1 MAPTNNPQANNPQT
15 NQTNT
20 PQDELLDL
28 MVRLCHAIAF
38 ETGSKTF
45 PPGIYL
51 KDKEDTIAQLFSL
64 TNAAK
69 VTDKISSLAESFGL
83 MLVKLEA
90 RELSQEKLIE
100 ELTLKNQELRLAQE
114 RLGEQNR
121 SLVVSLRQRYSPARF
136 VGQCREMRQIM
147 TTALNLARHPINTL
161 ILGASG
167 TGKEVMAKIIHF
179 NSPRADK
186 PFLPV
191 NCTAIPDSL
200 FESEMFGIEKG
211 IATGVVQR
219 KGLFEQ
225 AHTGTLFLDEIGEM
239 SLANQAKL
247 LRVLEERKVVRVG
260 GKASIDVDFRL
271 ISATN
276 VDLERAVQR
285 GNFRQDLFYRLNVV
299 SLTLPLL
306 KDRGEDILVLAEKLL
321 HKNAADLGRPPLSL
335 SPGARQCLISYD
347 WPGNVRELN
356 NEMERAAALTLSNRV
371 EAGDLSPKLNN
382 PETRVFPRSDSD
394 PDLDSDQ
401 SSNMDSNKNSN
412 LSFGQEPD
420 SVTGKERGRQK
431 SKVTSSVEDREEFSL
446 SAMEQATVF
455 KALAS
460 TSGNK
465 TKAASLLGISREGLR
480 KKLLKFKKNK

>member
-1 MAPTNNPQANNPQT
+1 MTLKKDPQA
-15 NQTNT
+15 
-20 PQDELLDL
+20 ELLNV

-38 ETGSKTF
+38 ETGARTDA
-45 PPGIYL
+45 PGVYL
-51 KDKEDTIAQLFSL
+51 KNKEETIARLFAL
-64 TNAAK
+64 TDQTK
-69 VTDKISSLAESFGL
+69 GVDKISSLAESFGL

-90 RELSQEKLIE
+90 RELKQE
-100 ELTLKNQELRLAQE
+100 ELIDELTKKNQELALAKQ

-121 SLVVSLRQRYSPARF
+121 SLVESLRKRYCPVRF
-136 VGQCREMRQIM
+136 VGQCREMQQIM
-147 TTALNLARHPINTL
+147 AMALNLARHPINTL

-191 NCTAIPDSL
+191 NCTAIPESL
-200 FESEMFGIEKG
+200 FESELFGIEKG
-211 IATGVVQR
+211 VATGVVKR
-219 KGLFEQ
+219 KGVFEQ

-260 GKASIDVDFRL
+260 GRTPLDVDFRL

-276 VDLERAVQR
+276 VDLERAVQN
-285 GNFRQDLFYRLNVV
+285 GQFRQDLFYRLNVV

-321 HKNAADLGRPPLSL
+321 NKNAADLGRSPLGL
-335 SPGARQCLISYD
+335 SSGARRCLMAYD

-356 NEMERAAALTLSNRV
+356 NEMERAAALTLSSRV
-371 EAGDLSPKLNN
+371 EVGDLSPKLNP
-382 PETRVFPRSDSD
+382 PETRINPGSDYEPDLD
-394 PDLDSDQ
+394 PHQNSNLDSDLDSD
-401 SSNMDSNKNSN
+401 S
-412 LSFGQEPD
+412 G
-420 SVTGKERGRQK
+420 TGEERGRQK
-431 SKVTSSVEDREEFSL
+431 TNGIPTGRDKAAFNLSV
-446 SAMEQATVF
+446 MEQEMVF
-455 KALAS
+455 KALDS

-465 TKAASLLGISREGLR
+465 TKAAALLGITREGLR
-480 KKLLKFKKNK
+480 KKLLKFKKNDQHRKKNCHQ

>member
-1 MAPTNNPQANNPQT
+1 MVLKNDSQA
-15 NQTNT
+15 
-20 PQDELLDL
+20 DLLNV

-38 ETGSKTF
+38 ETGVKTDA
-45 PPGIYL
+45 PGAYL
-51 KDKEDTIAQLFSL
+51 KKKEEIIAQLFTL
-64 TNAAK
+64 TDQASSA
-69 VTDKISSLAESFGL
+69 DKISSLAESFGL

-90 RELSQEKLIE
+90 RELKQE
-100 ELTLKNQELRLAQE
+100 ELIDELIKKNQELEFAKQ

-121 SLVVSLRQRYSPARF
+121 SLVVSLRKKYSPAQF
-136 VGQCREMRQIM
+136 VGQCQQMQQIM
-147 TTALNLARHPINTL
+147 AMALNLARHPINTL

-167 TGKEVMAKIIHF
+167 TGKEMMAKIIHF

-191 NCTAIPDSL
+191 NCTAIPDAL

-211 IATGVVQR
+211 VATGVVKR
-219 KGLFEQ
+219 KGVFEQ

-260 GKASIDVDFRL
+260 GRAPIDVDFRL

-276 VDLERAVQR
+276 VDLERAVHR
-285 GNFRQDLFYRLNVV
+285 REFRQDLFYRLNVV
-299 SLTLPLL
+299 SLTLPPL
-306 KDRGEDILVLAEKLL
+306 KDRGEDILILSEKLL
-321 HKNAADLGRPPLSL
+321 SKNTTNLGRPPLSL
-335 SPGARQCLISYD
+335 SAGARKCLMGYD

-371 EAGDLSPKLNN
+371 EAGDLSPKLNY
-382 PETRVFPRSDSD
+382 PEIRIKPGADSETD
-394 PDLDSDQ
+394 QSLCQNLDQ
-401 SSNMDSNKNSN
+401 SSNSDLDSA
-412 LSFGQEPD
+412 
-420 SVTGKERGRQK
+420 TGKEQGWQDIQDSPSEEGK
-431 SKVTSSVEDREEFSL
+431 AEFNLSV
-446 SAMEQATVF
+446 MEQETVF

-465 TKAASLLGISREGLR
+465 TKAAALLGITREGLR
-480 KKLLKFKKNK
+480 KKLLKFKKNDQHPKKSCHQ

>member
-1 MAPTNNPQANNPQT
+1 MVLTND
-15 NQTNT
+15 
-20 PQDELLDL
+20 PQDELLDV
-28 MVRLCHAIAF
+28 MAGLCHAIAF
-38 ETGSKTF
+38 ETGSKTTS
-45 PPGIYL
+45 PGTYL
-51 KDKEDTIAQLFSL
+51 KNKEETIAQLFAM
-64 TNAAK
+64 TGEAK
-69 VTDKISSLAESFGL
+69 DTGKISSLAESFGL

-90 RELSQEKLIE
+90 RELSQENLIE
-100 ELTLKNQELRLAQE
+100 ELTQKNQELKIAKE
-114 RLGEQNR
+114 RLGEQNK

-136 VGQCREMRQIM
+136 VGQCPEMRRIM
-147 TTALNLARHPINTL
+147 ATALNLSRHPINTL

-211 IATGVVQR
+211 VATGVVQR
-219 KGLFEQ
+219 KGVFEQ

-260 GKASIDVDFRL
+260 GRAPIDVDFRL

-276 VDLERAVQR
+276 VDLERAVQQ
-285 GNFRQDLFYRLNVV
+285 GDFRQDLFYRLNVV
-299 SLTLPLL
+299 SLTLPPL

-321 HKNAADLGRPPLSL
+321 SKNAADLGRPPLNL
-335 SPGARQCLISYD
+335 APGARKCIMGYD

-371 EAGDLSPKLNN
+371 EAGDLSSKLND
-382 PETRVFPRSDSD
+382 PETRIKPGCDSETGHN
-394 PDLDSDQ
+394 LDH
-401 SSNMDSNKNSN
+401 SSNSGSNSARGKEQGCQDTKELPPEEERAEFN
-412 LSFGQEPD
+412 LSI
-420 SVTGKERGRQK
+420 
-431 SKVTSSVEDREEFSL
+431 
-446 SAMEQATVF
+446 MEQETVF

-460 TSGNK
+460 TLGNK
-465 TKAASLLGISREGLR
+465 TRAASLLGITREGLR
-480 KKLLKFKKNK
+480 KKLLKLKKNNPTGKKITTNKNI